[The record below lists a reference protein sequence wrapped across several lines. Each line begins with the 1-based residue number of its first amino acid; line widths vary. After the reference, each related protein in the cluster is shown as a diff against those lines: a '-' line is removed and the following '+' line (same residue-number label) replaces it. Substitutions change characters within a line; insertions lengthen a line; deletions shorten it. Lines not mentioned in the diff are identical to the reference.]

1 MKAKVALSVDKYKE
15 EVMSK
20 MTWMKKER
28 RYGDRVAN
36 DITIT
41 MIKSNNPDRKIMQLI
56 FRNGCETKISKTGY
70 LMVGTY
76 KNRCFFCQ
84 TNQVE
89 GYKIS
94 ASEQTKNKYVRVS
107 THNDMIQFIGDYEL
121 KHDDFLDMYY
131 VEKEDH

>member
-84 TNQVE
+84 TNQDKYGYTRLCDAKRSWIYKHYKAGDIYDVTFWDHEVE
-89 GYKIS
+89 IVEMQFEKI
-94 ASEQTKNKYVRVS
+94 A
-107 THNDMIQFIGDYEL
+107 D
-121 KHDDFLDMYY
+121 
-131 VEKEDH
+131 